1 MLYLFCAHFGV
12 YFTTSNTSQL
22 VPASLHMFNCH
33 TQLRPPPRWRIV
45 TTDWAQ
51 DSHNTALLP
60 HHQPIRKKV
69 TYPAALIPN
78 LVQKN
83 YSLKIIREFSFFDMS
98 HKPPI
103 LLVWPCNKPFS
114 ALKKREREFNQ
125 FTIKRLNIQPI
136 F

>member
-60 HHQPIRKKV
+60 HHQPIRKKSH
-69 TYPAALIPN
+69 IPCSPHPKSCPKELFPEN
-78 LVQKN
+78 HQRVQ
-83 YSLKIIREFSFFDMS
+83 LFDMS

-114 ALKKREREFNQ
+114 ALKKRERESNQ
-125 FTIKRLNIQPI
+125 TIYN
-136 F
+136 